1 MRSLQHR
8 SNPMPRADLLRTSL
22 SFPQLGRKLSPSGN
36 WLSRSHSNGFLPGCD
51 CHGYYRTE
59 ENILVCALAILL
71 TARPNI
77 YAAQQGR
84 AFACETTIGATGPVT
99 TPALRHQVPRLVI
112 AGPPC
117 DANHAASVDQALG
130 SAKAFSRAYRRAH
143 RTLLWPYWHLP
154 P

>member
-1 MRSLQHR
+1 
-8 SNPMPRADLLRTSL
+8 MPRADLLRTSL

-59 ENILVCALAILL
+59 ENILVCVSYSANRTSEYLCSATGKGLCL
-71 TARPNI
+71 RN
-77 YAAQQGR
+77 YDR
-84 AFACETTIGATGPVT
+84 CTGPVT

-112 AGPPC
+112 AGSPC

-130 SAKAFSRAYRRAH
+130 SAKAFSRGYRRAH